1 MSVDWPGPCCIVSNS
16 YVHFSGQHV
25 LFGDSV
31 LAEILIVPV
40 LPYMKFVFLGVF
52 FLGVLSYIPS
62 CIVPLGPFCVLDGC
76 QGRSGVV
83 GVISFF
89 SVGPAPSLYLLLSLD
104 ESLRV
109 HV

>member
-40 LPYMKFVFLGVF
+40 LPYLKFVFLGVF
-52 FLGVLSYIPS
+52 FFRCAVIY
-62 CIVPLGPFCVLDGC
+62 PFMHSPFKSILCPRRLPGKV
-76 QGRSGVV
+76 RSGRC
-83 GVISFF
+83 
-89 SVGPAPSLYLLLSLD
+89 D
-104 ESLRV
+104 
-109 HV
+109 